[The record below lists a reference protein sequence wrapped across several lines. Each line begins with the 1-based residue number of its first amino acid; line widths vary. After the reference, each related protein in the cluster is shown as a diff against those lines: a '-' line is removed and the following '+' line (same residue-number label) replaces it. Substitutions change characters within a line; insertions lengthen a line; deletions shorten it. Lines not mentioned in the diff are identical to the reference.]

1 MACHLCPLFNLRL
14 LLLLGAV
21 LVNADLG
28 RGGGAEASDRVEP
41 DPYSI
46 LMWHDYSPSLPPL
59 PPPDPPSPTA
69 TCDGDLH
76 GKGDFHTRCEVS
88 EEVELDDDVYITGN
102 GSLVLLSGASLT
114 CEKYRCVIS
123 ANFSGEVRLSRD
135 VRVTAGRV
143 SLVATIITVADTVVV
158 NTTALAGDPPDR
170 TSGVPTGTHGDGGG
184 HDGRGASC
192 FVKQGQ
198 TQEDS
203 WGGDAYAWSDLEH
216 PWSYGSKGG
225 STSVEKDY
233 GGAGGGIV
241 WLFAEDLVMNG
252 TVLANGGDSN
262 EKGGGGSG
270 GSIFIKAASIDLR
283 CGNASLVNQAEF
295 GKQLPIGKTSSIN
308 W

>member
-1 MACHLCPLFNLRL
+1 
-14 LLLLGAV
+14 
-21 LVNADLG
+21 
-28 RGGGAEASDRVEP
+28 
-41 DPYSI
+41 
-46 LMWHDYSPSLPPL
+46 MWHDYSPPSPPL
-59 PPPDPPSPTA
+59 PPPDPPSLTA
-69 TCDGDLH
+69 TCEGDLH
-76 GKGDFHTRCEVS
+76 GKGDFHTRCEAS
-88 EEVELDDDVYITGN
+88 EEVELDGDVYIMGN
-102 GSLVLLSGASLT
+102 GSVVLLSGASLT
-114 CEKYRCVIS
+114 CEKYECVIS
-123 ANFSGEVRLSRD
+123 ANFSGEVRLSRG

-143 SLVATIITVADTVVV
+143 SLVATNNTVADTVVV

-170 TSGVPTGTHGDGGG
+170 TSGVPTGTHGDSGG
-184 HDGRGASC
+184 HGGHGASC
-192 FVKQGQ
+192 FIKQGQ

-270 GSIFIKAASIDLR
+270 GSIFIRAASM
-283 CGNASLVNQAEF
+283 
-295 GKQLPIGKTSSIN
+295 
-308 W
+308 

>member
-1 MACHLCPLFNLRL
+1 MACHLCTLLNLRL

-21 LVNADLG
+21 LGNAGLG
-28 RGGGAEASDRVEP
+28 RGGGAEASDRAEP

-46 LMWHDYSPSLPPL
+46 LMWHDYSPPSPPL
-59 PPPDPPSPTA
+59 PPPDPASPTA
-69 TCDGDLH
+69 TCEGDLH
-76 GKGDFHTRCEVS
+76 GKGDFLTRCEVS
-88 EEVELDDDVYITGN
+88 EEVELGGDVHITGN

-114 CEKYRCVIS
+114 CEKYGCVIS
-123 ANFSGEVRLSRD
+123 ANLSGEVRLGRG
-135 VRVTAGRV
+135 VRVIAGRV
-143 SLVATIITVADTVVV
+143 TLVATNITVADTVVV

-184 HDGRGASC
+184 HGGRGASC
-192 FVKQGQ
+192 FVKEGQ

-241 WLFAEDLVMNG
+241 WLFAEELVMNG
-252 TVLANGGDSN
+252 TVLADGGDSN

-270 GSIFIKAASIDLR
+270 GSIFIKAASM
-283 CGNASLVNQAEF
+283 
-295 GKQLPIGKTSSIN
+295 
-308 W
+308 